1 MKKYKEFISAVF
13 FGLMVALFVYGA
25 SQTVVYKPFLKIQ
38 NAIDD
43 SHFIRRFLLRGNER
57 RETDRIILVD
67 IDDRSIESL
76 GRFKYWP
83 RRLFADV
90 LSNLRQD
97 GAEVIFLDVILKE
110 GGLRRDNRVL
120 ADSVKTIG
128 NVFTGYYFILD
139 APSIR
144 QRPLD
149 PVFNE
154 KLTSGMLYPETTG
167 KNHFIKAE
175 QIVLPYTE
183 LLHSVRG
190 FGFTNY
196 VPDPDGVL
204 RHIPLYIKYEKNLY
218 PSASFMIWM
227 HLNGLQSKNV
237 SITPAGVK
245 FVDTVIPT
253 DRHCFMRINYTGS
266 ESVFR
271 TVSFVDV
278 LENNF
283 EPGTF
288 KDKIIM
294 IGSGS
299 DELKDLKR
307 IPGFSTI
314 PGVSVHAAA
323 LTTLLSGRFLRVTP
337 GNVILTLTVLSGIL
351 SSVIFWFASPFRVGL
366 PVVLGAPLALYMYA
380 VYCFIVRS
388 VLVNISL
395 PSFVMVLLYVVIT
408 IYRFIEGYED
418 GKSKIQKE
426 QYAIEAE

>member
-1 MKKYKEFISAVF
+1 MKKYKEFITAVF

-43 SHFIRRFLLRGNER
+43 SHFIRRFLLRGNDDQ
-57 RETDRIILVD
+57 ETKRIVIVD

-83 RRLFADV
+83 RRLFAEV
-90 LSNLRQD
+90 LGNISQD
-97 GAEVIFLDVILKE
+97 GAQVIFLDVILKE
-110 GGLRRDNRVL
+110 GGLHRDNRVL
-120 ADSVKTIG
+120 ADSVRTFG

-154 KLTSGMLYPETTG
+154 ELTSGMLYPESIG
-167 KNHFIKAE
+167 RNHFIKAE
-175 QIVLPYTE
+175 QIVLPYID

-204 RHIPLYIKYEKNLY
+204 RHIPLYIKYEKKLY
-218 PSASFMIWM
+218 PSASLMIWM
-227 HLNGLQSKNV
+227 HLNGLQSKNA
-237 SITPAGVK
+237 SITPEGLR
-245 FVDTVIPT
+245 FGDMIIPT
-253 DRHCFMRINYTGS
+253 DRHCFMRLNYTGS
-266 ESVFR
+266 KSVYQ

-278 LENNF
+278 LERNF

-288 KDKIIM
+288 NGKIIM

-307 IPGFSTI
+307 IPGFSAI
-314 PGVSVHAAA
+314 PGVEVHAAA
-323 LTTLLSGRFLRVTP
+323 LTTLMSGRFLRVTP
-337 GNVILTLTVLSGIL
+337 GNVILIMTVLCGMF
-351 SSVIFWFASPFRVGL
+351 SSVIFWYASPVRVGL
-366 PVVLGAPLALYMYA
+366 PVVLGVPLVLFMYA
-380 VYCFIVRS
+380 VYCFIVQFL
-388 VLVNISL
+388 LVNISL
-395 PSFVMVLLYVVIT
+395 PSFVIVLLYFVIT
-408 IYRFIEGYED
+408 TYRLIEGYEN
-418 GKSKIQKE
+418 GKGEERTIG
-426 QYAIEAE
+426 AE

>member
-1 MKKYKEFISAVF
+1 MCSPAITLFSMRQVF
-13 FGLMVALFVYGA
+13 GSG
-25 SQTVVYKPFLKIQ
+25 
-38 NAIDD
+38 
-43 SHFIRRFLLRGNER
+43 
-57 RETDRIILVD
+57 
-67 IDDRSIESL
+67 RSIRYST
-76 GRFKYWP
+76 K
-83 RRLFADV
+83 
-90 LSNLRQD
+90 NLPPVCCIRKPQ
-97 GAEVIFLDVILKE
+97 A
-110 GGLRRDNRVL
+110 
-120 ADSVKTIG
+120 KTILSKP
-128 NVFTGYYFILD
+128 NRF
-139 APSIR
+139 
-144 QRPLD
+144 
-149 PVFNE
+149 
-154 KLTSGMLYPETTG
+154 
-167 KNHFIKAE
+167 
-175 QIVLPYTE
+175 VLPYTE

-227 HLNGLQSKNV
+227 YLNGLQSKNV

-253 DRHCFMRINYTGS
+253 DRHCFMRINLYR
-266 ESVFR
+266 FR
-271 TVSFVDV
+271 IGFQDGFVCRCARKTI
-278 LENNF
+278 LNRR
-283 EPGTF
+283 TF

-299 DELKDLKR
+299 HELKDLKR
-307 IPGFSTI
+307 IPGVSA
-314 PGVSVHAAA
+314 PSPVSVFMQLL

-366 PVVLGAPLALYMYA
+366 PVVLGVPLALYMYA

-408 IYRFIEGYED
+408 IYRFIEGCED
-418 GKSKIQKE
+418 EKSKLQKE